1 MLLLHLEV
9 TVDKLYSLKDTEF
22 DSDLLYIDTA
32 LLFIIGSFAGKGTGL
47 WNFCPT
53 SPLEAFYMLYFWDK
67 SERGIGYRTY

>member
-32 LLFIIGSFAGKGTGL
+32 LLFFVIGGFAEK
-47 WNFCPT
+47 
-53 SPLEAFYMLYFWDK
+53 
-67 SERGIGYRTY
+67 GIGL